1 MIQGKETYTFLGL
14 FLAICLSVQTSGQ
27 ITRGGDPVSWNLS
40 ETINTDLDQINLPEV
55 NGSELMQED
64 ANIALQRNLPF
75 RFAVAQSTD
84 LNLDNDGRWTTLQ
97 NGDRIWQISFYSEGA
112 KSLALNF
119 SEFFLPKGTVMHV
132 YDPERTH
139 VQGGFTNTNNKSS
152 GKFATSHLPGD
163 RLILEYYEP
172 LSARNDGKISIS
184 SVSHAYRDVI
194 QEDVNDSC
202 EQFLGCETPE
212 NINKLGSSVVRI
224 TVSSGTRFTT
234 GVLLNNTSFSGK
246 PLVLTSFDA
255 LFGNPDTWIF
265 DFNLL
270 DNTCFSGALENDQNI
285 VGAKLL
291 ASDNETHVAILELS
305 LKPLKEWEVQYAGWN
320 KTGDTPQH
328 VSFIHHPSG
337 ALKKINQHHTAP
349 YYFSEEGQML
359 WTLNDWEVGSS
370 SQGSLGGPLFDEKNL
385 VIGWYIRGSHN
396 CEDGGED
403 VFARLFSA
411 WPIIKKQLDPFNTGM
426 VEVSGFY
433 PGFDQIDERILEEE
447 IGIFPNPTSSSLN
460 VVNQTD
466 NGFLSYDIL
475 DMTGR
480 LVASENYR
488 GGPIEVIDL
497 LPGNYIIRFTMDDG
511 FVHKKFIKN

>member
-1 MIQGKETYTFLGL
+1 MIQGKVTYTFLGL
-14 FLAICLSVQTSGQ
+14 ILAFCLSVQGIGQ
-27 ITRGGDPVSWNLS
+27 ITRGGDPVSWNLPES
-40 ETINTDLDQINLPEV
+40 IDTDIDEVALPEV
-55 NGSELMQED
+55 NGQELMQED
-64 ANIALQRNLPF
+64 ANIALQRNLPY

-97 NGDRIWQISFYSEGA
+97 NGDRIWQISIYSEGA

-119 SEFFLPKGTVMHV
+119 SEFFLPKGSVVHV

-163 RLILEYYEP
+163 QLILEYYEP
-172 LSARNDGKISIS
+172 LSVRNDGRISIA

-194 QEDVNDSC
+194 QEDINDSC
-202 EQFLGCETPE
+202 EQSIGCETSQD
-212 NINKLGSSVVRI
+212 IDALGSSVVRI

-270 DNTCFSGALENDQNI
+270 DNSCSETDIENNQNI
-285 VGAKLL
+285 VGAKLV

-305 LKPLKEWEVQYAGWN
+305 LKPLKEWGVQYAGWK

-337 ALKKINQHHTAP
+337 GQKKYNEHHTAP
-349 YYFSEEGQML
+349 YYYSEEGQML
-359 WTLNDWEVGSS
+359 WTLTDWEIGSS
-370 SQGSLGGPLFDEKNL
+370 SQGSLGGPLFDENNL
-385 VIGWYIRGSHN
+385 VIGWYIRGNHN
-396 CEDGGED
+396 CENGGED
-403 VFARLFSA
+403 VFARLFNA

-433 PGFDQIDERILEEE
+433 PGFDQIDERILKED
-447 IGIFPNPTSSSLN
+447 IGIFPNPTASRLN
-460 VVNQTD
+460 VVNRAES
-466 NGFLSYDIL
+466 GFLSYEIL

-480 LVASENYR
+480 LVASDAYV
-488 GGPIEVIDL
+488 GGPIQVDQL
-497 LPGNYIIRFTMDDG
+497 LPGNYVIRFTMEDG
-511 FVHKKFIKN
+511 FAHKKFIKN